1 METQS
6 RIIKIELS
14 QNKCNSFEPLKKFY
28 LTLIFTN
35 HLIYLSADASAHAVF
50 SEENF
55 SIPKKKKTFRYQR
68 AVKNQKNYLY
78 GNPQHSRGSRRR
90 CSTFE
95 TNKAHIETEFIKKMQ
110 QIIQQKPLTRII
122 LKYVQL
128 VPLK

>member
-1 METQS
+1 MINSTLTEFCIYSYWVQFC
-6 RIIKIELS
+6 IKRS
-14 QNKCNSFEPLKKFY
+14 QFN
-28 LTLIFTN
+28 I
-35 HLIYLSADASAHAVF
+35 
-50 SEENF
+50 
-55 SIPKKKKTFRYQR
+55 RYQR

-90 CSTFE
+90 CSTLE